1 MRKLVLL
8 GLIVLGA
15 WWVYGR
21 RRGAAEES
29 ATIGYADG
37 SSVNLDDSPE
47 RESLLQAARAASHN
61 VPSTASL

>member
-21 RRGAAEES
+21 RRGGAEES
-29 ATIGYADG
+29 AVVGYADG
-37 SSVNLDDSPE
+37 SSVTLDDSSE
-47 RESLLQAARAASHN
+47 RDSLLQAAAGARGA
-61 VPSTASL
+61 